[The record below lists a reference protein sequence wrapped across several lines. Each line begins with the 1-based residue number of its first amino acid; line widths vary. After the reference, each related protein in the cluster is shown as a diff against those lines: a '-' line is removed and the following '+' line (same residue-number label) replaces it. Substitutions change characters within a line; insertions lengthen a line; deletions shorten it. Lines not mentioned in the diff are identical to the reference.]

1 MRFDLDKAFGIH
13 PSGMLLRSKRAE
25 LLANNIANADTP
37 NFKARD
43 IDFKKAMQQ
52 ALEPNGVGQLK
63 TTHSKHIKTG
73 GIEMGNLSTELLY
86 RNPLQPSIDGNTMD
100 SHLEKSEFTQNAIQY
115 QASVNFVTGKI
126 KSLLTAIKG
135 E

>member
-1 MRFDLDKAFGIH
+1 MRFDLDKAFGLH
-13 PSGMLLRSKRAE
+13 QYGMLVRSKRAE

-43 IDFKKAMQQ
+43 IDFKQAMKQ
-52 ALEPNGVGQLK
+52 ALEPNGVARMK
-63 TTHSKHIKTG
+63 TTNPKHISSG
-73 GIEMGNLSTELLY
+73 VAVGDFSAELLY
-86 RNPLQPSIDGNTMD
+86 RNPLQPSIDGNTVD
-100 SHLEKSEFTQNAIQY
+100 SQLEKSEFSQNAIQY
-115 QASVNFVTGKI
+115 QASVKFVTGRI

>member
-1 MRFDLDKAFGIH
+1 MRFDLDKVFGIH
-13 PSGMLLRSKRAE
+13 QSGMLVRSKRAE

-43 IDFKKAMQQ
+43 IDFKSTMKQ
-52 ALEPNGVGQLK
+52 ALESNGVGQLK
-63 TTHSKHIKTG
+63 TTHAKHIRTG
-73 GIEMGNLSTELLY
+73 GIEIGNSTAELLY
-86 RNPLQPSIDGNTMD
+86 RNPLQPSVDGNTVD
-100 SHLEKSEFTQNAIQY
+100 SHLEKAEFTQNSIQY
-115 QASVNFVTGKI
+115 QASMKFVTGRI

>member
-13 PSGMLLRSKRAE
+13 QHGMLLRAKRAE

-43 IDFKKAMQQ
+43 IDFKQAMKQ
-52 ALEPNGVGQLK
+52 AIEPSGMAQLK
-63 TTHSKHIKTG
+63 TTNPKHISTG
-73 GIEMGNLSTELLY
+73 VAMGNLSAELLY
-86 RNPLQPSIDGNTMD
+86 RNPLQPSVDGNTVD

-115 QASVNFVTGKI
+115 QASVKFVTGRI

>member
-1 MRFDLDKAFGIH
+1 
-13 PSGMLLRSKRAE
+13 MLLRSKRAE
-25 LLANNIANADTP
+25 LLANNITNADTP

-43 IDFKKAMQQ
+43 IDFKKAMHH
-52 ALEPNGVGQLK
+52 ALEPNGMGQLK

-73 GIEMGNLSTELLY
+73 GVEMGNLSTELLY
-86 RNPLQPSIDGNTMD
+86 RNPLQPSVDGNTVD
-100 SHLEKSEFTQNAIQY
+100 SQLEKSEFSQNAIQY
-115 QASVNFVTGKI
+115 QASVKFVTGKI